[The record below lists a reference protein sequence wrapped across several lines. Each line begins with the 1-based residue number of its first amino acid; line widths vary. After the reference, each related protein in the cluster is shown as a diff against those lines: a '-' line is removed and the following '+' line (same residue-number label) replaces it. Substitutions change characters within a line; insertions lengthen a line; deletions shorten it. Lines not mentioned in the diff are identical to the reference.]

1 MWDTGDSVRDF
12 WDTVWD
18 SWVSRL
24 DNAAREAEVPPS
36 EKSIGCGRPP
46 VGRGVAATYH
56 RLLCGT
62 KDLNVSDK
70 KSKWELDHLRF

>member
-36 EKSIGCGRPP
+36 EKSIGCGRPR
-46 VGRGVAATYH
+46 VGRGDQWS
-56 RLLCGT
+56 RDE
-62 KDLNVSDK
+62 KSVSRTRS
-70 KSKWELDHLRF
+70 KSEKLVHNLI

>member
-24 DNAAREAEVPPS
+24 DNAAREAEMPPS
-36 EKSIGCGRPP
+36 EKSIGCGRPR
-46 VGRGVAATYH
+46 VGKVTSGQEMR
-56 RLLCGT
+56 
-62 KDLNVSDK
+62 KVSFAHEANLK
-70 KSKWELDHLRF
+70 NWYTI

>member
-24 DNAAREAEVPPS
+24 DNTGREAEGPPS
-36 EKSIGCGRPP
+36 EKSIGFGRSCLWEE
-46 VGRGVAATYH
+46 VGSWDVDSILAYSGQNLPKYK
-56 RLLCGT
+56 LLT
-62 KDLNVSDK
+62 
-70 KSKWELDHLRF
+70 F

>member
-24 DNAAREAEVPPS
+24 DNAAREAELPPS
-36 EKSIGCGRPP
+36 EKSIGCGRRR
-46 VGRGVAATYH
+46 VGKVASGQEM
-56 RLLCGT
+56 R
-62 KDLNVSDK
+62 KVSFAHEANLK
-70 KSKWELDHLRF
+70 NWYTI